1 MKLFKYQQ
9 SFLTAT
15 IIIVACTVF
24 TACKKVEEPGTF
36 TPSRVFTPGT
46 ISATGGETAATIT
59 WRASNFSNGRNVTYT
74 VEISETIDF
83 TTPVVLTKVVAD
95 STRLIVTDN
104 ELNIKTPFYARV
116 KGNATAQSAESAGWA
131 YTKDPFTITG
141 EQLFLPVDAGTLLA
155 STAVL
160 AWRAS
165 EGLTRITVTPTA
177 GGTTLEFPLTPADI
191 TAGEKEVTGLTALTA
206 YTANIYRGTA
216 NKGTIT
222 FTTSPERPTGPN
234 VTLVAP
240 GTDLKVLLEGS
251 VAGAIFILQQG
262 GVYDISAET
271 ILPDNAAFTIWGDV
285 GPNKPVLVT
294 NTIRLPANAGSIKFE
309 NLDITGYTNNN
320 PAETKRNYI
329 FNQSAATNTTE
340 IIFENSNIRNLAYT
354 ALRLQGSNTINV
366 GKVVVNNCVVND
378 ISAGQTYAFIH
389 TNAANAIINNIA
401 ITNSTFYNVRLGLVL
416 HNQRPSLSLNV
427 SNCTMNDISDNSDRA
442 LIEYNAQSA
451 GTFTFLNN
459 IIGKVKSN
467 NNTARGIRISGSSVT
482 VSSDNYITNDYI
494 VGSNPI
500 GGVTTYSGASSA
512 LFEDPDTGNFRFKDA
527 SFPGRT
533 TAGDPRWR

>member
-9 SFLTAT
+9 SLLTAT
-15 IIIVACTVF
+15 IIIVACAVF
-24 TACKKVEEPGTF
+24 TACKKVEEPGAF

-83 TTPVVLTKVVAD
+83 STPVVFTKVVAD

-104 ELNIKTPFYARV
+104 DVAIKTPLYARV

-191 TAGEKEVTGLTALTA
+191 IAGEKEVTGLTALTA

-222 FTTSPERPTGPN
+222 FTTSPQRPTGPN
-234 VTLVAP
+234 VTVVAP
-240 GTDLKVLLEGS
+240 GTDLKALLEAS
-251 VAGAIFILQQG
+251 VAGATFILQQG
-262 GVYDISAET
+262 GVYDISAEA
-271 ILPDNAAFTIWGDV
+271 ILPNNASFTIWGDA
-285 GPNKPVLVT
+285 GPNKPVLVS
-294 NTIRLPANAGSIKFE
+294 NTIRLPATAGVIKFE
-309 NLDITGYTNNN
+309 NIDITGY
-320 PAETKRNYI
+320 PANDATQTKRAYV
-329 FNQSAATNTTE
+329 FNQSAASETAE
-340 IIFENSNIRNLAYT
+340 INFENCTIRNLANT
-354 ALRLQGSNTINV
+354 PIRLQGSNVINIA
-366 GKVVVNNCVVND
+366 KVVINNCIVND
-378 ISAGQTYAFIH
+378 ISAAQAYAVVH
-389 TNAANAIINNIA
+389 TNATASKINNIA
-401 ITNSTFYNVRLGLVL
+401 ITNSTFYNVRVGLVL
-416 HNQRPSLSLNV
+416 HNQLPSNTLNV
-427 SNCTMNDISDNSDRA
+427 SNCTVYDIADNTRGLVD
-442 LIEYNAQSA
+442 YNAQVVT
-451 GTFTFLNN
+451 TFTFLNN
-459 IIGKVKSN
+459 ILSKTKTTD
-467 NNTARGIRISGSSVT
+467 NTARGIRIGGSSVT
-482 VSSDNYITNDYI
+482 VSSDNYIASDFVTANH
-494 VGSNPI
+494 PI
-500 GGVTTYSGASSA
+500 GGVSNYSGTGIT
-512 LFEDPDTGNFRFKDA
+512 LFESPDTGNFRFKDA